1 VLKSGRYDDYQGC
14 WLDWF
19 PALEAATTHVLVPAL
34 VGERM
39 LETVSELDCE
49 LVEWAEDR
57 AAAVDATQ

>member
-1 VLKSGRYDDYQGC
+1 VLKSDRYDDYQGY

-19 PALEAATTHVLVPAL
+19 PGLETSTHVLVPAL

-57 AAAVDATQ
+57 AAAVDAMQ